1 MMDLTALLAQAG
13 ANDVEW
19 EDPNLPGRTIWLR
32 SARPVHCTAETPVL
46 FVHHGVGRNGG
57 DYRDYWLPLVDEA
70 DVLVVAPEFPDEDF
84 PKGSWYNFGNLLDQ
98 DGVAN
103 PRAQWTYNIDERVFA
118 ELRKQGL
125 TGRDR
130 YGVFGHSAGS
140 QFVHRML
147 TLGFR
152 GQVAA
157 AVVANAG
164 TYAMPNLD
172 DAWPYGFAGTD
183 VDERG
188 LRDMLEFRLTV
199 MAGTADIDASSPNF
213 PKEEM
218 AMLQGRTRYERAHT
232 YIAAAR
238 TAAKNYDIKC
248 AWTIVDVEGVG
259 HDGCRMSAAAAP
271 ILSAALHA

>member
-1 MMDLTALLAQAG
+1 MTDLTALLAQPG
-13 ANDVEW
+13 ANDVTW
-19 EDPNLPGRTIWLR
+19 EDPNLPGRQIWLR
-32 SARPVHCTAETPVL
+32 SARPKHCSPETPVV

-70 DVLVVAPEFPDEDF
+70 DVLVVAPEFPEADF
-84 PKGSWYNFGNLLDQ
+84 PKGGWYNFGNVRSA
-98 DGVAN
+98 DGETN

-118 ELRKQGL
+118 LMREQGV
-125 TGRDR
+125 TQRRR
-130 YGVFGHSAGS
+130 YGMFGHSAGS
-140 QFVHRML
+140 QYVHRML

-157 AVVANAG
+157 AVAANAG

-183 VDERG
+183 LDEAG
-188 LRDMLEFRLTV
+188 LRAMLAFRLTV
-199 MAGTADIDASSPNF
+199 MAGTADIDATAANF
-213 PKEEM
+213 PKEPV
-218 AMLQGRTRYERAHT
+218 AMLQGGTRFERAHT
-232 YIAAAR
+232 YVAAGRAAAEKR
-238 TAAKNYDIKC
+238 GIRC
-248 AWTIVDVEGVG
+248 AWTIIDVEGVA

>member
-1 MMDLTALLAQAG
+1 MTDLTALLAQAG
-13 ANDVEW
+13 ANDVAW

-32 SARPVHCTAETPVL
+32 SARPIHCTPETPVL

-70 DVLVVAPEFPDEDF
+70 DLLVVAPEFPDEGF
-84 PKGSWYNFGNLLDQ
+84 PKGLSYNFGNVLNQ
-98 DGVAN
+98 DGAAN

-118 ELRKQGL
+118 LLRAQGV

-157 AVVANAG
+157 AVAANAG

-172 DAWPYGFAGTD
+172 DAWPYGFANTELD
-183 VDERG
+183 PHS
-188 LRDMLEFRLTV
+188 LRAMLEFRLTV

-213 PKEEM
+213 PKEEI
-218 AMLQGRTRYERAHT
+218 AMRQGGTRYERAHT

-238 TAAKNYDIKC
+238 AEAAARGTRC

-259 HDGCRMSAAAAP
+259 HDGCRMSRAAAP

>member
-1 MMDLTALLAQAG
+1 MTDFTALLAQAG
-13 ANDVEW
+13 ANDVAW

-32 SARPVHCTAETPVL
+32 SARPKHCTPETPVL

-70 DVLVVAPEFPDEDF
+70 DLLVVAPEFPDEGF
-84 PKGSWYNFGNLLDQ
+84 PQGFSYNFGNVLNQ
-98 DGVAN
+98 DGAAN
-103 PRAQWTYNIDERVFA
+103 PRAQWTYNVDERVFA
-118 ELRKQGL
+118 ELRAQGV
-125 TGRDR
+125 TRRKR

-157 AVVANAG
+157 AVAANAG
-164 TYAMPNLD
+164 TYAMPSLED
-172 DAWPYGFAGTD
+172 PWPYGFAGTD
-183 VDERG
+183 LDEAG
-188 LRDMLEFRLTV
+188 LRAMLALRLTV

-213 PKEEM
+213 PKEPV
-218 AMLQGRTRYERAHT
+218 AMLQGGTRYERAHT

-238 TAAKNYDIKC
+238 TAAEQRGIRC